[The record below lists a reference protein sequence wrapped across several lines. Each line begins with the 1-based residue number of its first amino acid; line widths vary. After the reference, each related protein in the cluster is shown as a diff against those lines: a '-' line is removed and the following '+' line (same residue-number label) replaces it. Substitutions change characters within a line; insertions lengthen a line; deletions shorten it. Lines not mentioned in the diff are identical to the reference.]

1 MTQPVTADLDRPFP
15 AVPVPEHYLP
25 VGPID
30 EATRRLCRMISRGEA
45 LGVVMGPPG
54 TGKTLLG
61 QTLISLHGKTHLAV
75 LLGETRFG
83 TRAGLIRQLLHHL
96 GRPSREADEDAL
108 HLTLVDRLTTDTDH
122 PRPLLLVIDEAQ
134 ALSADLLDEIRM
146 LTNLVRGGR
155 PLIQTVLL
163 GGPALED
170 ALTDPHLESFVQ
182 RIAARCYLHPL
193 NLEETAFYI
202 RESIKPTGI
211 AVDEDAIRAV
221 HFASAGIPR
230 LVNHLMDRA
239 VELARTRH
247 GNRVDNACVQI
258 AWADSQ
264 QLPSPVLDAAIRQLP
279 STIEFGELDGKPSD
293 LVDEIQD
300 FEDGKSEEDRE
311 LGTEVCEIA
320 GEPEWAV
327 EPEADN
333 READLAAIL
342 KFGSIDCL
350 TPSMDES
357 EFAEVPAPAK
367 VMEDGAIRISASCE
381 MRRPPASDETV
392 AVVPPNRAL
401 FGDGFD
407 DESTVSIDAL
417 GPIRPAAAVR
427 HDLDPAGAERRLHA
441 EIKRLRTVAATALR
455 QEPAESLS
463 AGDAIGERDDRE
475 LLILEEDLITRVEEP
490 HTGFIASGGM
500 RKPPREVDQSY
511 QDLFARLRGQ
521 R

>member
-1 MTQPVTADLDRPFP
+1 
-15 AVPVPEHYLP
+15 
-25 VGPID
+25 
-30 EATRRLCRMISRGEA
+30 MISRGEA

-108 HLTLVDRLTTDTDH
+108 HLTLVDRLTSDTDN

-146 LTNLVRGGR
+146 LTNLVRCGR
-155 PLIQTVLL
+155 PLVQTVLL

-170 ALTDPHLESFVQ
+170 SLADPHLESFVQ

-193 NLEETAFYI
+193 NLDETAFYI
-202 RESIKPTGI
+202 RESIKPIGI
-211 AVDEDAIRAV
+211 EVDEDAIRAV

-230 LVNHLMDRA
+230 LINHLMDGA
-239 VELARTRH
+239 VEIARMRH
-247 GNRVDNACVQI
+247 ANRVDNACVQI

-264 QLPSPVLDAAIRQLP
+264 QLPSPVLDAAIRPLQ
-279 STIEFGELDGKPSD
+279 STIEFGELDEEPSD
-293 LVDEIQD
+293 LVDEVQD
-300 FEDGKSEEDRE
+300 FEGDE
-311 LGTEVCEIA
+311 LIAEV
-320 GEPEWAV
+320 GETADEAEWAV
-327 EPEADN
+327 EPEVDDPQ
-333 READLAAIL
+333 ADLAAIL

-350 TPSMDES
+350 TPSMDDS
-357 EFAEVPAPAK
+357 EFTATPAVAT
-367 VMEDGAIRISASCE
+367 VAGEGAIRISASSE
-381 MRRPPASDETV
+381 PTRALPSDKAV
-392 AVVPPNRAL
+392 AAVPSDRVL

-407 DESTVSIDAL
+407 DESTVSIEAVGRVRSD
-417 GPIRPAAAVR
+417 AAAQQ
-427 HDLDPAGAERRLHA
+427 DLDPASAERRLHA

-455 QEPAESLS
+455 QESVEPASDT
-463 AGDAIGERDDRE
+463 GAIDERDDRE
-475 LLILEEDLITRVEEP
+475 LLILDDDLITRIEEP

-511 QDLFARLRGQ
+511 QDLFARLRGH

>member
-1 MTQPVTADLDRPFP
+1 MNQPVTADLDRPFP
-15 AVPVPEHYLP
+15 AVPAPEHYLP
-25 VGPID
+25 IGPID
-30 EATRRLCRMISRGEA
+30 EAIRRLCRMISRGEA

-61 QTLISLHGKTHLAV
+61 QTLISLHCTTHQAV

-83 TRAGLIRQLLHHL
+83 TRAGLIRHLLHQL
-96 GRPSREADEDAL
+96 GRPARETDEDTL
-108 HLTLVDRLTTDTDH
+108 HLTLVDRLTSDTDQR
-122 PRPLLLVIDEAQ
+122 RPLLLVIDEAQ
-134 ALSADLLDEIRM
+134 ALSADLLDEVRM

-155 PLIQTVLL
+155 PLVQTVLL

-170 ALTDPHLESFVQ
+170 ALADPHLESFVQ

-202 RESIKPTGI
+202 RESIKPIGI

-230 LVNHLMDRA
+230 LINHLMDGA
-239 VELARTRH
+239 VELARARH
-247 GNRVDNACVQI
+247 ANRVDHACVQI

-264 QLPSPVLDAAIRQLP
+264 QLPSPVLDAEIRPLP
-279 STIEFGELDGKPSD
+279 STIEFGELDEETAD
-293 LVDEIQD
+293 LVHEVQD
-300 FEDGKSEEDRE
+300 FERDDSASAA
-311 LGTEVCEIA
+311 CENA
-320 GEPEWAV
+320 SKTGWALQ
-327 EPEADN
+327 PEA
-333 READLAAIL
+333 EELESDLAAIL

-350 TPSMDES
+350 TPSMDDS
-357 EFAEVPAPAK
+357 EFAAERPATAK
-367 VMEDGAIRISASCE
+367 GTDAGSIRISASSE
-381 MRRPPASDETV
+381 PRRALDSDEAV
-392 AVVPPNRAL
+392 AVVPPDHAL

-407 DESTVSIDAL
+407 DETAVSIDAL
-417 GPIRPAAAVR
+417 GSVR
-427 HDLDPAGAERRLHA
+427 MGSAKPHDFDPMNTERRLHA

-455 QEPAESLS
+455 QESAESLS
-463 AGDAIGERDDRE
+463 DADSVGERDDRE
-475 LLILEEDLITRVEEP
+475 LLILDEDVITRVEES
-490 HTGFIASGGM
+490 HAGFIASGGM

>member
-1 MTQPVTADLDRPFP
+1 MNQPVTADLDRPFP
-15 AVPVPEHYLP
+15 AVPAPEHYLP

-30 EATRRLCRMISRGEA
+30 EAIRRLCRMISRGEA

-108 HLTLVDRLTTDTDH
+108 HLTLVDRLTTDTDS

-155 PLIQTVLL
+155 PLVQTVLL

-170 ALTDPHLESFVQ
+170 SLADPHLESFVQ

-193 NLEETAFYI
+193 NLDETAFYI
-202 RESIKPTGI
+202 RESIKPIGI
-211 AVDEDAIRAV
+211 EVDEDAIRAV

-230 LVNHLMDRA
+230 LINHLMDGA
-239 VELARTRH
+239 VDIARMRH
-247 GNRVDNACVQI
+247 ANRVDNACVQI

-264 QLPSPVLDAAIRQLP
+264 QLPSPVLDAAIRPLQ
-279 STIEFGELDGKPSD
+279 STIEFGELDEEPSD
-293 LVDEIQD
+293 LVDEVQD
-300 FEDGKSEEDRE
+300 FEGDELIAEVRE
-311 LGTEVCEIA
+311 TA
-320 GEPEWAV
+320 GETEWAM
-327 EPEADN
+327 EPEVDDA
-333 READLAAIL
+333 EADLAAIL

-350 TPSMDES
+350 TPSMDDS
-357 EFAEVPAPAK
+357 EFTVTPAVAT
-367 VMEDGAIRISASCE
+367 VAGEQEGEGAVRISASSE
-381 MRRPPASDETV
+381 PTRAMASDRAV
-392 AVVPPNRAL
+392 AAVPSDRVL

-407 DESTVSIDAL
+407 DETTVSIDAV
-417 GPIRPAAAVR
+417 GRVRCDAAGQQN
-427 HDLDPAGAERRLHA
+427 LDPASAERRLHA

-455 QEPAESLS
+455 QEPVEPASNT
-463 AGDAIGERDDRE
+463 GAIDERDDRE
-475 LLILEEDLITRVEEP
+475 LLILDDDLITRIEEP

-511 QDLFARLRGQ
+511 QDLFARLRGH